1 MESDKSGKDAKV
13 RCYGGASSWKP

>member
-13 RCYGGASSWKP
+13 RCYGGASSWEP